1 MEDGKTMTTLNSFE
15 YLDAWQAARV
25 RTNEAYRLTRREPL
39 ARDFGFCD
47 LRRQTGQR
55 PYAFP
60 GQS

>member
-1 MEDGKTMTTLNSFE
+1 MTTLNSFE